1 MHSHTNHS
9 HSHAHGDEETG
20 CCHHHEAKEE
30 MNNGCTDHHNH
41 EKQHE
46 ENNLDKATSLKEI
59 SHHNHSH
66 NHNIE
71 SSEDS
76 HHEDHGHGKS
86 VENESCCSHGHD
98 GHDHSHYE
106 SVDNHKIALDG
117 RVGKSNEGVAGH
129 PTRRRS
135 SFYVKGICC
144 KSEVPQVTSILR
156 GSSSEVHNVSINVTA
171 RMVYVDHC
179 TEHISAIELANA
191 LNLEGF
197 GAKVTKD
204 GAISHAS
211 NNKPHEL
218 NLEFANF
225 KSSSCCSN
233 GECHRDNIAT
243 EATPLVSS
251 KNNAMKFVESTILI
265 PQLATRKE
273 CDDVEKIVLEI
284 SNNDGECIRLA
295 HANLASRTV
304 KVEHNPKKMNAE
316 YILHALQEKYSSYDA
331 ISLITDGEKDALYLP
346 MSIEVSSSELTESKR
361 LLPVVMG
368 VGLEVI
374 ISGIFWVVSMFGR
387 FVEKW

>member
-20 CCHHHEAKEE
+20 CCHHHKEKE
-30 MNNGCTDHHNH
+30 MNNSCT
-41 EKQHE
+41 
-46 ENNLDKATSLKEI
+46 
-59 SHHNHSH
+59 SH
-66 NHNIE
+66 NHNHEEQHEEIKLDQATTLKE
-71 SSEDS
+71 S
-76 HHEDHGHGKS
+76 S
-86 VENESCCSHGHD
+86 VENESCCSHND

-106 SVDNHKIALDG
+106 SLDNHNIALDG
-117 RVGKSNEGVAGH
+117 KVEKSNEGVTDH

-156 GSSSEVHNVSINVTA
+156 GSSTEVHNVSINVTA

-191 LNLEGF
+191 LNSEGF

-204 GAISHAS
+204 GAMSHAS

-218 NLEFANF
+218 NLEFANL

-233 GECHRDNIAT
+233 GECHGDTLVN
-243 EATPLVSS
+243 ESTPLVSK
-251 KNNAMKFVESTILI
+251 KNNTMKFVESTILI

-273 CDDVEKIVLEI
+273 CEDVEKIVLEI

-295 HANLASRTV
+295 HTNLASRTV

-316 YILHALQEKYSSYDA
+316 YILQALQKRYSSYDA
-331 ISLITDGEKDALYLP
+331 ISLITDGEKDALFLP
-346 MSIEVSSSELTESKR
+346 MSIEASSSELNESKR
-361 LLPVVMG
+361 LLPIVMG